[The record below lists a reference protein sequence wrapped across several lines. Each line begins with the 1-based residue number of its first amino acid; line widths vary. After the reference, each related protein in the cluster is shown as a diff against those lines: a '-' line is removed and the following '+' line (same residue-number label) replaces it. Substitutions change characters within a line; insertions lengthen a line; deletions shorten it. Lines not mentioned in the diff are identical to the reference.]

1 MATLG
6 RARQTRNLLS
16 LTLSVRLLFSRP
28 SIRLS
33 FIIVSP
39 SWSPLT
45 PASVWLQHPW
55 FMSGFHRPTALAR
68 CTLPAFMTFAFSIG
82 FKCLLLNA
90 CRQPSRQAGN
100 STISNWI
107 LNGPPPPKQHS
118 HAHTI
123 KHAPISMCHFAT
135 TNKGAHLIVC
145 LWPCKWRIQLVQK
158 NSANSNKKQQYCALP
173 AFTCKIRCNSS
184 PQNLK
189 LNKTELVWEENFSQK
204 CHDILVPWSLR
215 TEQQRLTHHCFWL
228 SRTLD
233 WDLSQLCGGW
243 GVTKKKSFSPPGPL
257 YPITSS
263 NWHPSQPVAEH
274 FRDTRLTLLGFELT
288 QHKVNLAVEILLY
301 DNNERSKEI
310 LLKYNVTAEVLWPS
324 MDGGMDGWMNGWRFG
339 GLCFKWQ
346 TEA

>member
-243 GVTKKKSFSPPGPL
+243 GVTKKKIIFSTGAFV
-257 YPITSS
+257 S
-263 NWHPSQPVAEH
+263 NHL
-274 FRDTRLTLLGFELT
+274 FRLTPEPACRRPLQRHSADFTWLWAYTAQGELGRWDFTLW
-288 QHKVNLAVEILLY
+288 QQWKVKGNFI
-301 DNNERSKEI
+301 
-310 LLKYNVTAEVLWPS
+310 EV
-324 MDGGMDGWMNGWRFG
+324 
-339 GLCFKWQ
+339 
-346 TEA
+346 